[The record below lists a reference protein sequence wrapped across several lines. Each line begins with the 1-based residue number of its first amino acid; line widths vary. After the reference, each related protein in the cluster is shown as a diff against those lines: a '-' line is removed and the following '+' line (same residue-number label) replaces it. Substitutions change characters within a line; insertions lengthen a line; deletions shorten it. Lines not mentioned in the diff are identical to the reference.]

1 MPFPKLIC
9 NFLNRHHSSGLSA
22 RQKALYDLLRNSRDV
37 AVRQVP
43 AQLRKEFL
51 KKMYSD
57 RILEA
62 STLHLISTFEAKRS
76 YRYGEEPDPWLH
88 NEYVANYLRGLLQL
102 GDFDQRVRNFNGNPE
117 LIAETMANGVSSVAF
132 WMPRNN

>member
-1 MPFPKLIC
+1 MPLPKLIYK
-9 NFLNRHHSSGLSA
+9 FLHRHDSPGLSA

-37 AVRQVP
+37 AARQVP
-43 AQLRKEFL
+43 VQLRKEFL

-57 RILEA
+57 QILEA
-62 STLHLISTFEAKRS
+62 STLHLISTFEAKRI
-76 YRYGEEPDPWLH
+76 YRYNREPDPWMH
-88 NEYVANYLRGLLQL
+88 NEYVANYLRGLLQI
-102 GDFDQRVRNFNGNPE
+102 GDFDQRIRNFNGNPE